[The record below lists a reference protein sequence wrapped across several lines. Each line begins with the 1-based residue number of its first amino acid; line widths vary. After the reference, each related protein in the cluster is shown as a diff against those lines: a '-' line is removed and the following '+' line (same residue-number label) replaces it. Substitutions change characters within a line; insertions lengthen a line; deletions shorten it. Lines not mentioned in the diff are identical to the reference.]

1 MEAGKKAAAAAETGK
16 KRKTMK
22 RKELLKVSACK
33 EKTECAIINTIHP
46 VIKERL
52 VPDAKKA
59 DGGQEI
65 LIWIYH
71 SRK

>member
-1 MEAGKKAAAAAETGK
+1 
-16 KRKTMK
+16 MK

-52 VPDAKKA
+52 VPDAEKA
-59 DGGQEI
+59 EGGQEI

>member
-1 MEAGKKAAAAAETGK
+1 
-16 KRKTMK
+16 MK

-52 VPDAKKA
+52 APDAKKA
-59 DGGQEI
+59 EGEQEI
-65 LIWIYH
+65 LIWKYH
-71 SRK
+71 MKKKKEL